1 MLHSVALGKNQLLAT
16 YNQQLTTKIKMSN
29 KILVNV
35 IENRQIT
42 PDTFVLRLEK
52 QQFRFTAGQYLVVSF
67 PNEPKAREY
76 SIYSGEND
84 PWLEILIKSVPE
96 GSFSHR
102 LSQVKTGDTLNLEGP
117 FGYFVLRPNEIA
129 QRKHIFVATGTGIS
143 PFASYIKTYGQL
155 NYELWHGIA
164 TLADSIE
171 PQHYTAANLKQ
182 CISKEQTPYFNG
194 RVTQYLK
201 SRPVLTDAVYYLCG
215 NSAMIHDMTELLETM
230 GVNPV
235 DIRTEAFF

>member
-1 MLHSVALGKNQLLAT
+1 
-16 YNQQLTTKIKMSN
+16 MSN
-29 KILVNV
+29 KISVKVL
-35 IENRQIT
+35 ENRQISR
-42 PDTFVLRLEK
+42 DSFVLRLERND
-52 QQFRFTAGQYLVVSF
+52 FLFTAGQYLVVSF
-67 PNEPKAREY
+67 PNEREAREY

-96 GSFSHR
+96 GSFSHH
-102 LSQVKTGDTLNLEGP
+102 LSQVKTGDTLNFEGP

-171 PQHYTAANLKQ
+171 PHFYAANSLKL
-182 CISKEQTPYFNG
+182 CISKEKSNHFNG
-194 RVTQYLK
+194 RVTQYLRQHLDK
-201 SRPVLTDAVYYLCG
+201 DAVYYLCG
-215 NSAMIHDMTELLETM
+215 NSAMINDMTELLETM